1 MAVTI
6 ADVYR
11 VYCERDDLSALERKM
26 EDIIYDTDHVWN
38 QPDATAALTNYQRVK
53 LDRLDASMR
62 AAYGFMA
69 LSPYDRR

>member
-1 MAVTI
+1 MAVTVT
-6 ADVYR
+6 DVYR

-26 EDIIYDTDHVWN
+26 EDTIYDTDRTWN